1 MNIDLH
7 CHSTAS
13 DGLLSPSALAERAAA
28 SGVGVLA
35 LTDHDEVAGLTEAR
49 AAAESKGLRFVDGV
63 EISVTW
69 SGITVHVVGLQIDP
83 SNGDLRDGLESIR
96 SSRVLRARKMGDALE
111 SAGISGS
118 YDGAMAH
125 VENPNIVSR
134 THFARFL
141 VAQGYARDVRSV
153 FHRYLIKGKPGYVAH
168 DWASLPDAVRWIRA
182 SGGVAVVAHPGRY
195 KLSRAD
201 MRTLLSEFRDCGGAG
216 VEVITGSHTVD
227 QYAQYAALAREF
239 GLLASRGSDFHGPG
253 ESKIDLGALPALP
266 ENLKPVWHD
275 W

>member
-35 LTDHDEVAGLTEAR
+35 LTDHDEVAGLPEAR
-49 AAAESKGLRFVDGV
+49 AAAEPKGLRFVDGV

-96 SSRVLRARKMGDALE
+96 SSRALRARKMGDALE
-111 SAGISGS
+111 SAGIPGS

>member
-111 SAGISGS
+111 SAGISGG